1 MRMST
6 AIPMN
11 YFVIQL
17 QAPIQTTAAG
27 TATNAP
33 APVYVQ
39 QEAGFPLF
47 HGLRAFLK
55 GQPKALGVRN
65 FS

>member
-1 MRMST
+1 MST
-6 AIPMN
+6 AVPMN
-11 YFVIQL
+11 SFVIQL
-17 QAPIQTTAAG
+17 QAPVQTTAAG

-39 QEAGFPLF
+39 QVAGLSLL